1 MTFGPQMKSPSAI
14 NNQVKKSG
22 KKLPGTP
29 HLLGPHEIHL
39 KCVNASD
46 YDLNYVQRL
55 LPSALRSFFVVKL
68 EAGGERCSH
77 RVSNSIWGK
86 KKKQHSPTSSLAQD
100 EELWEKV
107 GVWFC
112 SAEVR
117 EEVVTGLKSLHY
129 LAWGRNRSPLD
140 FLYAAVPENDCSCS
154 WLSAGI
160 SPERGQKH
168 RGVLLRTQTCVPRTR
183 KP

>member
-29 HLLGPHEIHL
+29 RLLGPHEIHL

-86 KKKQHSPTSSLAQD
+86 KKTNILLLHRWLRMRSCGRRS
-100 EELWEKV
+100 V
-107 GVWFC
+107 CG
-112 SAEVR
+112 SAP
-117 EEVVTGLKSLHY
+117 LK
-129 LAWGRNRSPLD
+129 
-140 FLYAAVPENDCSCS
+140 
-154 WLSAGI
+154 
-160 SPERGQKH
+160 
-168 RGVLLRTQTCVPRTR
+168 
-183 KP
+183 

>member
-1 MTFGPQMKSPSAI
+1 MQSSRFKF
-14 NNQVKKSG
+14 
-22 KKLPGTP
+22 
-29 HLLGPHEIHL
+29 
-39 KCVNASD
+39 
-46 YDLNYVQRL
+46 DL
-55 LPSALRSFFVVKL
+55 
-68 EAGGERCSH
+68 
-77 RVSNSIWGK
+77 GK

-129 LAWGRNRSPLD
+129 LAWGRNQSPVD
-140 FLYAAVPENDCSCS
+140 FLYAAMPKNDCSCS